1 MNIFNCIPFKNVEN
15 CDEKWSKFINRF
27 NKDLDI
33 YYQYIEPKISD
44 LELFL
49 SFQKELLIHQTK
61 AINKL
66 NINIYNYIPDEIS
79 LGTIM
84 IIDNVLLYITS
95 QELKIIQ
102 DQSYNINKCLSKLS
116 NQKFLENASIELINN
131 EKKKL
136 IDFTNLQ
143 QEKIINDNFNTF
155 GKDFIE
161 ILLKFFSLEKIYW
174 HIQYYREN
182 NCKLEEYSK
191 EWFDY
196 IYNDKINIDEITYL
210 KTNI

>member
-1 MNIFNCIPFKNVEN
+1 MNIFNCIPFKNVKN
-15 CDEKWSKFINRF
+15 CDEKWFKFINRF

-33 YYQYIEPKISD
+33 YYQYIEPKLSD
-44 LELFL
+44 FELFL
-49 SFQKELLIHQTK
+49 FFQKELLIHQTK
-61 AINKL
+61 VINKI
-66 NINIYNYIPDEIS
+66 NINIYDYIPDEIS
-79 LGTIM
+79 SGTIM
-84 IIDNVLLYITS
+84 IIDNVLLYITT
-95 QELKIIQ
+95 QELKVIQ
-102 DQSYNINKCLSKLS
+102 DQSYNINKCLSKLF
-116 NQKFLENASIELINN
+116 NQKFLENASIELVNN

-143 QEKIINDNFNTF
+143 QEKILNDFFNTF

-174 HIQYYREN
+174 HIHYYREL

-196 IYNDKINIDEITYL
+196 IYNDKINIEEINYL
-210 KTNI
+210 KNK